1 MTDMP
6 DPTSTTILGLP
17 GWVLLWAVTTVA
29 LVLFALR
36 ALRLVAVLR
45 SARREPRWDR
55 PLHRAGLVVVN
66 VLGQRRLLNDR
77 GIGTAHLFIFWTFLF
92 YAGSFVW
99 NLGVGL
105 LRLPI
110 PFADE
115 VGVIV
120 APMEVLT
127 VIGLVALAGA
137 AVRRYVFTPD
147 RLERSWDA
155 TLILILITTL
165 LVTFLLGQGAKA
177 LAGEDWAWSPVGG
190 LVGDLLANL
199 GMSPGSG
206 DGFFL
211 WMWWS
216 HMVVVLGFL
225 AYLPYSKHLHLLA
238 SPLSVYTATSEPGRL
253 PPGTDGGAQLGDFS
267 WRQLYNG
274 IACAECGR
282 CDRVCPAFGAGTPLS
297 PKEMIHAFRES
308 VVEAATGRSDGK
320 SLIDRIGADAIW
332 ACTTCLA
339 CMERCPVFNEHV
351 PLIVEMRRHLMAAGE
366 IPGGAQETLMNLARY
381 GNSFGKSPRAR
392 ARWIG
397 EIDFDLPDA
406 RSGPVEYLWFLGDYA
421 SFDPRVQGITRAT
434 ARVFRSVGLDVG
446 ILYEAEQNAGNDVR
460 RMGEEGLF
468 EMLRDRNLETMAA
481 AEYRTI
487 VTTDPHSYY
496 TLKHEY
502 STNGHPVLHVTQ
514 VLERLVD
521 AGLIPRSS
529 EPRRVTYHDPCYLG
543 RYDGVF
549 EAPRRIIEALGHDLV
564 EMPRN
569 RTQALCRGAGGGR
582 IWMEDAPSGERP
594 AESRVKEAAALGVG
608 TLVVAC
614 PKDLVMFQDAVK
626 TTGLEE
632 DLVIRDVVEL
642 VEEAMAAM
650 SRSGGS

>member
-1 MTDMP
+1 MP

-17 GWVLLWAVTTVA
+17 GWVVLWVVTVA
-29 LVLFALR
+29 ALALFAAR
-36 ALRLVAVLR
+36 AVRLVGVLR
-45 SARREPRWDR
+45 SARPEPRWDH
-55 PLHRAGLVVVN
+55 PLRRAGHVVIN

-110 PFADE
+110 PFTDE
-115 VGVIV
+115 IGVIV

-137 AVRRYVFTPD
+137 AVRRYLFTPD

-155 TLILILITTL
+155 TLILILITAL
-165 LVTFLLGQGAKA
+165 LVTFLLGQGAKS
-177 LAGEDWAWSPVGG
+177 LAGETWAWSPIGG
-190 LVGDLLANL
+190 VVGDLLGSL
-199 GMSPGSG
+199 GMSPGTG
-206 DGFFL
+206 EGLYL
-211 WMWWS
+211 WMWWT

-238 SPLSVYTATSEPGRL
+238 APLSVYTATSEPGRL
-253 PPGTDGGAQLGDFS
+253 PEGTDGGSRLGDFS

-282 CDRVCPAFGAGTPLS
+282 CDRVCPAYGAGLALS

-308 VVEAATGRSDGK
+308 VIEAATGRGNGE
-320 SLIDRIGADAIW
+320 SLIDRIGPDAIW
-332 ACTTCLA
+332 ACTSCLA

-351 PLIVEMRRHLMAAGE
+351 PLIVEMRRHLVGAGE
-366 IPGGAQETLMNLARY
+366 IPGGAQDTLMNLARY

-392 ARWIG
+392 PRWTTEVG
-397 EIDFDLPDA
+397 FDLPDA

-421 SFDPRVQGITRAT
+421 SFDPRVQSITRSA
-434 ARVFRSVGLDVG
+434 ARVFRAADLDVG
-446 ILYEAEQNAGNDVR
+446 ILYDAEQNAGNDVR

-468 EMLRDRNLETMAA
+468 EMLRDRNLEAMDGAGF
-481 AEYRTI
+481 RTI

-502 STNGHPVLHVTQ
+502 STNGHPVFHITQ
-514 VLERLVD
+514 VLDRLVD
-521 AGLIPRSS
+521 ADLIPRSA

-549 EAPRRIIEALGHDLV
+549 EPPRRIIRALGHELV

-569 RTQALCRGAGGGR
+569 RNQALCCGAGGGR
-582 IWMEDAPSGERP
+582 IWMEDAPGGERP
-594 AESRVKEAAALGVG
+594 AESRVREAAALGVG

-626 TTGLEE
+626 TTGLEG

-642 VEEAMAAM
+642 VEEAMTAM